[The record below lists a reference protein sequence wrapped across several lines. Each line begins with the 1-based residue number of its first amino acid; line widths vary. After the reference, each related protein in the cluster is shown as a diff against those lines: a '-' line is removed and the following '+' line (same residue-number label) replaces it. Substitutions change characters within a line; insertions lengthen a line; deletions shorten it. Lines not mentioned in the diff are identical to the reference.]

1 MASSP
6 PPKPAFRTLSEL
18 ERAAEARASPAIWDY
33 IQGGSGEER
42 TLRENHEAFRRRTL
56 RPRVLVD
63 VSTIDPR
70 ATLLGT
76 PLSAP
81 FFIAPTAYQGQ
92 VHPEGEPAM
101 ARAAAGARV
110 LSVFSTLS
118 TFSLEAI
125 ARAGGASPRWFQL
138 YLQPEFARTEELV
151 HRAERAGYGAVVLTV
166 DVPLLAVRDRQARG
180 GFALDAPVPLGNGA
194 EYVSPPRAPTEDG
207 ARFHLPAGTAP
218 DWSIVD
224 RLRAVTRLP
233 IVVKG
238 VLRAED
244 ARSAVGHGAKAVV
257 VSNHGGRQLDGA
269 PASLDV
275 LAEIVGAVGA
285 DAEVYLDG
293 GVRRGSDIAIALALG
308 ARGVGIGRPALW
320 ALAAGGAD
328 GVAQYLEL
336 LRAELVNVMA
346 LCGCPTLEDLT
357 PAMVRG

>member
-1 MASSP
+1 MTASQP
-6 PPKPAFRTLSEL
+6 PRPAFRTLSDL
-18 ERAAEARASPAIWDY
+18 EAAAEARTPSGIWDY

-56 RPRVLVD
+56 RPRILVD
-63 VSTIDPR
+63 VSAIDPR

-76 PLSAP
+76 PLPVP

-92 VHPEGEPAM
+92 VHPEGEPAT
-101 ARAAAGARV
+101 ARAAAGPGV

-118 TFSLEAI
+118 TFPLEEI

-151 HRAERAGYGAVVLTV
+151 HRAERAGFGAIVVTA
-166 DVPLLAVRDRQARG
+166 DVPLLAVRDRQARE
-180 GFALDAPVPLGNGA
+180 GFALDAPVPLGNGP
-194 EYVSPPRAPTEDG
+194 EYVSPPRAPIETEG
-207 ARFHLPAGTAP
+207 RYHLPAEVAG
-218 DWSIVD
+218 DWAVID
-224 RLRAVTRLP
+224 RLRGITRLP

-244 ARSAVGHGAKAVV
+244 ARAAVAHGARAIV

-269 PASLDV
+269 PATIDV
-275 LAEIVGAVGA
+275 LAEVAGAVGA

-308 ARGVGIGRPALW
+308 ARGVGIGRPVLW

-328 GVAQYLEL
+328 GVARYLEL
-336 LRAELVNVMA
+336 LRTELVNVMA
-346 LCGCPTLEDLT
+346 LCGCPTLRDLT
-357 PAMVRG
+357 PEMVRG